1 MAATAVQTQEVAATA
16 SKTEPAGEQ
25 AQPVPGLATPTSV
38 ASSKSEN
45 LMPQGRQEMPAKAE
59 KDEAQA
65 KFAKVEQ
72 AENVPVPV
80 EEKVPLKPVP
90 MEVTAAKAEAAV
102 HWSLLMVG
110 LLKVGISATL
120 NLSKKA
126 EAFVEP
132 DDGKVEVEVE
142 VDWDPEEEDYTAPQ
156 LAKNEEPFNFEEVAA
171 TAPDRAAPSK
181 RQRVHQAEYVADPQK
196 AIEKYKAQGQGVVA
210 AAAAAEDV
218 PPWIDLPGG
227 QAAPITR
234 TPPLDRDAEAF
245 NVPAPVTPPARTM
258 DPVAKAFKPPRA
270 QQPEPPAKA
279 PRTPLMDRVGVNLQA
294 GKHEAYFVVA
304 SGTHLAVPYRVAV
317 TAKQTAWAVILPGS
331 DGKGMTDTVSVH
343 FEELKLGVIV
353 PEAIMTSNAP
363 KKKAWKGTPPDWLGR
378 FLQSV
383 AETARQR
390 IYLVGF
396 SRGAWWASAMCGN
409 ETCNTAVQVADKPG
423 TIDARQMDKLLQ
435 QQRLPLWPMGH
446 VIRGAML
453 FGWYR
458 KPGVEPDMH
467 ETMQNWEVPARFVMA
482 EVSS

>member
-45 LMPQGRQEMPAKAE
+45 LMPQEPQEMPAKAE
-59 KDEAQA
+59 EDEAQA

-90 MEVTAAKAEAAV
+90 MEVTEAKAEAAV

-142 VDWDPEEEDYTAPQ
+142 VEVDWDAEEEDYTAPQ
-156 LAKNEEPFNFEEVAA
+156 LAKNEEPFEEVAA

-181 RQRVHQAEYVADPQK
+181 RQRVHQPRINLPYEVLVDIERDVCRACNVRATAQHLETPEHMSALRRFHAEYVADPQK

-218 PPWIDLPGG
+218 PPWLDVPGG
-227 QAAPITR
+227 QAAPI

-258 DPVAKAFKPPRA
+258 DPDAKAFKPPRA
-270 QQPEPPAKA
+270 QQPQPPAKA

-317 TAKQTAWAVILPGS
+317 TAKQTAWAVILPGT
-331 DGKGMTDTVSVH
+331 DGKGVTDTLSVH
-343 FEELKLGVIV
+343 FEQLKLGVIV

-363 KKKAWKGTPPDWLGR
+363 KKKPGRAPRPTGLGGFSKVWLKQPGKRSTWWVSAAAPGGPQPCVETRPATPRSRSPTSLGR
-378 FLQSV
+378 S
-383 AETARQR
+383 TAGRWMR
-390 IYLVGF
+390 
-396 SRGAWWASAMCGN
+396 C
-409 ETCNTAVQVADKPG
+409 CNSKGCLYGP
-423 TIDARQMDKLLQ
+423 
-435 QQRLPLWPMGH
+435 
-446 VIRGAML
+446 
-453 FGWYR
+453 
-458 KPGVEPDMH
+458 
-467 ETMQNWEVPARFVMA
+467 
-482 EVSS
+482 

>member
-1 MAATAVQTQEVAATA
+1 
-16 SKTEPAGEQ
+16 
-25 AQPVPGLATPTSV
+25 
-38 ASSKSEN
+38 
-45 LMPQGRQEMPAKAE
+45 MPQEPQEMPGKAE
-59 KDEAQA
+59 EGEAQA

-72 AENVPVPV
+72 A
-80 EEKVPLKPVP
+80 EKVPLKPVP

-142 VDWDPEEEDYTAPQ
+142 VEVDWDPEEQDYTAPQ
-156 LAKNEEPFNFEEVAA
+156 LAKNEEPFDEEVAA

-181 RQRVHQAEYVADPQK
+181 RPRVHQPSLPYEVLVDIERNVCRACNVRATAQHLVTPEHMSALRHFHAEYVADPQK

-210 AAAAAEDV
+210 AAAAAAHLPPWVDV
-218 PPWIDLPGG
+218 PGG
-227 QAAPITR
+227 EAAPI

-258 DPVAKAFKPPRA
+258 DPDAKAFKPPRA

-294 GKHEAYFVVA
+294 GSHEAYFVLA

-317 TAKQTAWAVILPGS
+317 TAKQTAWVVILPGA
-331 DGKGMTDTVSVH
+331 DGKGMTDQLSCH
-343 FEELKLGVIV
+343 FEQLKLGVIV
-353 PEAIMTSNAP
+353 PEAIMTSAAP

-383 AETARQR
+383 AETAGKK

-409 ETCNTAVQVADKPG
+409 ETCHTAVQVADKPG
-423 TIDARQMDKLLQ
+423 TINARQMDKLLQ
-435 QQRLPLWPMGH
+435 QQRLPLKPTNY

-453 FGWYR
+453 FGWYK
-458 KPGVEPDMH
+458 KPGVEPDMA
-467 ETMQNWEVPARFVMA
+467 ETVQNWEVPARFVMA

>member
-1 MAATAVQTQEVAATA
+1 
-16 SKTEPAGEQ
+16 
-25 AQPVPGLATPTSV
+25 
-38 ASSKSEN
+38 
-45 LMPQGRQEMPAKAE
+45 MPQEPQEMPAKAE
-59 KDEAQA
+59 EDEAQA

-132 DDGKVEVEVE
+132 DDGKVEVEVDVE
-142 VDWDPEEEDYTAPQ
+142 VDWDAEEEDYTAPQ
-156 LAKNEEPFNFEEVAA
+156 LAKNEEPFEEVAA

-181 RQRVHQAEYVADPQK
+181 RPRVHQPRINLPHEVLVDIERNVCRACNVRATAQHLSTPEHMSALRRFHADYVADPQK

-210 AAAAAEDV
+210 AAAAAEDL
-218 PPWIDLPGG
+218 PPWVDVPGG
-227 QAAPITR
+227 EAAPI

-258 DPVAKAFKPPRA
+258 DPDAKAFKLPRA
-270 QQPEPPAKA
+270 QQPAKA

-294 GKHEAYFVVA
+294 GLHEAYFVLA

-317 TAKQTAWAVILPGS
+317 TAKQTAWVVILPGA
-331 DGKGMTDTVSVH
+331 DGKGMTDKLSDH
-343 FEELKLGVIV
+343 FEQLKLGVIV
-353 PEAIMTSNAP
+353 PEAIMTSTAP
-363 KKKAWKGTPPDWLGR
+363 RKKAWKGTLPDWLGR

-423 TIDARQMDKLLQ
+423 TISARQMDALLKQ
-435 QQRLPLWPMGH
+435 ERLPLKPTNY

-453 FGWYR
+453 FGWYE
-458 KPGVEPDMH
+458 KPGVEPDMA
-467 ETMQNWEVPARFVMA
+467 ETVQNWEVPARFVMA

>member
-1 MAATAVQTQEVAATA
+1 MAATAVQTKEVAATA

-25 AQPVPGLATPTSV
+25 AQPVPGLATPASV

-45 LMPQGRQEMPAKAE
+45 LMPQEPQEMPGKAE
-59 KDEAQA
+59 EGEAQA

-72 AENVPVPV
+72 A
-80 EEKVPLKPVP
+80 EKVPLKPVP

-142 VDWDPEEEDYTAPQ
+142 VEVDWDPEEQDYTAPQ
-156 LAKNEEPFNFEEVAA
+156 LAKNEEPFDEEVAA

-181 RQRVHQAEYVADPQK
+181 RPRVHQPSLPYEVLVDIERNVCRACNVRATAQHLVTPEHMSALRHFHAEYVADPQK

-210 AAAAAEDV
+210 AAAAAAHLPPWVDV
-218 PPWIDLPGG
+218 PGG
-227 QAAPITR
+227 EVAPI

-258 DPVAKAFKPPRA
+258 DPDAKAFKSPRA

-279 PRTPLMDRVGVNLQA
+279 PRTPLVDRVGVNLQA
-294 GKHEAYFVVA
+294 GSHEAYFVLA

-317 TAKQTAWAVILPGS
+317 TA
-331 DGKGMTDTVSVH
+331 
-343 FEELKLGVIV
+343 
-353 PEAIMTSNAP
+353 
-363 KKKAWKGTPPDWLGR
+363 
-378 FLQSV
+378 
-383 AETARQR
+383 RQR
-390 IYLVGF
+390 RHCVVVAVVVGATCVSHKCGGETRSELVF
-396 SRGAWWASAMCGN
+396 LVLNTECIPASRL
-409 ETCNTAVQVADKPG
+409 TA
-423 TIDARQMDKLLQ
+423 
-435 QQRLPLWPMGH
+435 
-446 VIRGAML
+446 
-453 FGWYR
+453 
-458 KPGVEPDMH
+458 
-467 ETMQNWEVPARFVMA
+467 
-482 EVSS
+482 